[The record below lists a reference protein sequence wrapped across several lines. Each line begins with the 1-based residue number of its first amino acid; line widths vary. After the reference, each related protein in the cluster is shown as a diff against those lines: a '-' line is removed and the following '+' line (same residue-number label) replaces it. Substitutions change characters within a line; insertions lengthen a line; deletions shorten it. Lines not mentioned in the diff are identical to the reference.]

1 MLRHEQFFPDV
12 TLYLPEGPLSPRD
25 DAYGEQKP
33 LETGKVDA
41 LRSKLSGVVK
51 GVKNSVRTTW
61 SQDGVLRLFEEV
73 LYYAGSDSEASL
85 PLDKREITFVPRSDL
100 VPEDLGEKER
110 LATKYGGEGYVL
122 KNIVGDCLRLPDGRF
137 RIRLGYLGQ
146 ERETTQNQVVGTLA
160 HEYGHTLG
168 DQIPDPTFEEVKAY
182 AFQKFIMRYL
192 LGEGRYFINGYYRD
206 RVHDIARS
214 ALNQLVTAGIAE
226 EAVVA
231 HVTGLP
237 FGLVHPN
244 SYQIMLRE

>member
-1 MLRHEQFFPDV
+1 MLRHERFFPDV

-110 LATKYGGEGYVL
+110 LATKYGGEVMY
-122 KNIVGDCLRLPDGRF
+122 
-137 RIRLGYLGQ
+137 
-146 ERETTQNQVVGTLA
+146 
-160 HEYGHTLG
+160 
-168 DQIPDPTFEEVKAY
+168 
-182 AFQKFIMRYL
+182 
-192 LGEGRYFINGYYRD
+192 
-206 RVHDIARS
+206 
-214 ALNQLVTAGIAE
+214 
-226 EAVVA
+226 
-231 HVTGLP
+231 
-237 FGLVHPN
+237 
-244 SYQIMLRE
+244 